1 MIKTQINYPI
11 SRNPWER
18 NFLYSVHRQIC
29 GDITVAHTARE
40 ISEFSVTSFYEVG
53 LELGLIEK
61 HDIVSYIAEDELDF
75 EKIDKR

>member
-1 MIKTQINYPI
+1 MKNIPSIPSLSGI
-11 SRNPWER
+11 V
-18 NFLYSVHRQIC
+18 LHRLIC